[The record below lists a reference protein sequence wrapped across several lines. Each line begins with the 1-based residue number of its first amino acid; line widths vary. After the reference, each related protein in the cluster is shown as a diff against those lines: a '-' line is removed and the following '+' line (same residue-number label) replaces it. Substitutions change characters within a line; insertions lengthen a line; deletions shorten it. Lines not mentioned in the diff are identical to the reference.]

1 MTTLDERWLPPG
13 FSTRRV
19 EANGTRISVA
29 VGGDGPP
36 LVLLHGW
43 PQTGR
48 VWRQVMGPLSDRYT
62 VVVPDLRGA
71 GASDRPDDG
80 YTKTNQAR
88 DMRAVLDAL
97 GLSGPAVVIGHDIGA
112 MVAFAW
118 AATRPEDVRALVL
131 LDALLPGF
139 GLEESMDVAAGGMW
153 HFGFFMTPAV
163 PEMLFDG
170 HELEFITTM
179 FPLLSGSEVFTSE
192 DFEFYARAYS
202 GRDRLRGG
210 FEQYRALLT
219 DGRENRALLADRPL
233 AMPVLR
239 ISAGA
244 HDSAPVEPGPLGAY
258 VDDLTVLAAPT
269 GHFVPEEDP
278 GWLIKT
284 VSSFLERSR

>member
-1 MTTLDERWLPPG
+1 MTHDWLPPG
-13 FSTRRV
+13 FSARMV
-19 EANGTRISVA
+19 DANGTRISVA

-36 LVLLHGW
+36 MVLLHGW

-48 VWRQVMGPLSDRYT
+48 VWRQVMGPLAERYT

-71 GASDRPDDG
+71 GASDRPDGG

-88 DMRAVLDAL
+88 DMHDVLHAL

-112 MVAFAW
+112 MVALAW
-118 AATRPEDVRALVL
+118 AASLPGDVRALVL

-153 HFGFFMTPAV
+153 HFGFFMTPEI

-179 FPLLSGSEVFTSE
+179 FPLLSGRADAFTAE
-192 DFEFYARAYS
+192 DLEFYAESYR

-210 FEQYRALLT
+210 FAQYRALLT
-219 DGRENRALLADRPL
+219 DGRENRALLADRRL
-233 AMPVLR
+233 TMPVLTV
-239 ISAGA
+239 SAGA
-244 HDSAPVEPGPLGAY
+244 HGGAVPGPAPLSGHA
-258 VDDLTVLAAPT
+258 DNLTALAAPT
-269 GHFVPEEDP
+269 GHFVAEEDP
-278 GWLIKT
+278 GWLLAT
-284 VSSFLERSR
+284 VGAFLEEVRH